1 MTPPAAAASRPAP
14 ITIAVTGGAGQIGYQ
29 LLFRIA
35 AGDML
40 GPDQPVRLR
49 ILEIPQALPALD
61 GVVMELHDAAFP
73 LLASVETTADATV
86 AFDGADHALLVGA
99 RPRSKGMERG
109 DLLAA
114 NGAIFAEQGRAIQEH
129 ANPGIR
135 VTVTGNPANTNALIA
150 AAAAPDIPRERFSA
164 LTRLDHN
171 RAIAQL
177 AAQTGAA
184 VADVRQMIVWG
195 NHSAT
200 QVPDVT
206 HAVVAGQPAVDL
218 VERAWVKGEFVP
230 TVANRGAAIIEARG
244 ASSAASAA
252 SATID
257 HVRSWVSGTPAE
269 DWTSMSVI
277 SRGEYGVPE
286 GLVSSFPVTTADGEW
301 SIVEGLAMDADV
313 REQLDRSVA
322 ELASERDAVREL
334 GYLG

>member
-1 MTPPAAAASRPAP
+1 MRAP
-14 ITIAVTGGAGQIGYQ
+14 VTIAVTGGAGQIGYQ

-40 GPDQPVRLR
+40 GPGQPVRLR
-49 ILEIPQALPALD
+49 ILEVEQAMPALE

-73 LLASVETTADATV
+73 LLASVDTTADASV
-86 AFDGADHALLVGA
+86 AFEGADHALLVGA
-99 RPRSKGMERG
+99 RPRGPGMERG

-114 NGAIFAEQGRAIQEH
+114 NGAIFAAQGRAIQER
-129 ANPGIR
+129 ASDRIR
-135 VTVTGNPANTNALIA
+135 ITVTGNPANTNALIA

-177 AAQTGAA
+177 SAKTGVA
-184 VADVRQMIVWG
+184 VADIRRMIVWG

-206 HAVVAGQPAVDL
+206 HAVVAGRPAVEL
-218 VERAWVKGEFVP
+218 VERSWVREAFVP

-257 HVRSWVSGTPAE
+257 HVRSWALGTPE
-269 DWTSMSVI
+269 GDWTSMSVL
-277 SRGEYGVPE
+277 SSGEYGVPE
-286 GLVSSFPVTTADGEW
+286 GLVSSFPVTCADGEW
-301 SIVEGLAMDADV
+301 SLVEGLELDPDV
-313 REQLDRSVA
+313 RAQLDRSIA
-322 ELASERDAVREL
+322 ELADEGEQVRAL
-334 GYLG
+334 GLLD

>member
-1 MTPPAAAASRPAP
+1 MSANATPEP
-14 ITIAVTGGAGQIGYQ
+14 ITVAVTGGAGQIGYQ

-40 GPDQPVRLR
+40 GADQPVRLR
-49 ILEIPQALPALD
+49 ILEIEQALPALE

-73 LLASVETTADATV
+73 LLDDVEISADAGV

-114 NGAIFAEQGRAIQEH
+114 NGAIFAAQGRAIQEH
-129 ANPGIR
+129 ASDRIR

-171 RAIAQL
+171 RAVAQL
-177 AAQTGAA
+177 AARTGAA
-184 VADVRQMIVWG
+184 VADVRRVIVWG
-195 NHSAT
+195 NHSAS

-206 HAVVAGQPAVDL
+206 HALVGGAPAVDL
-218 VERAWVKGEFVP
+218 VTREWVKEAFVP

-257 HVRSWVSGTPAE
+257 HVRSWVQGTPE
-269 DWTSMSVI
+269 GDWTSMSVI

-286 GLVSSFPVTTADGEW
+286 GLVSSYPVTCADGEW
-301 SIVEGLAMDADV
+301 TIVEGLELDPDV
-313 REQLDRSVA
+313 RAQLDRSVT
-322 ELASERDAVREL
+322 ELADEREQVRTL

>member
-1 MTPPAAAASRPAP
+1 MDDSAPRPA
-14 ITIAVTGGAGQIGYQ
+14 TVTVTGGAGQIGYQ

-40 GPDQPVRLR
+40 GSDQPVRLR
-49 ILEIPQALPALD
+49 ILETEQALPALE

-73 LLASVETTADATV
+73 LLTSVETTADAAV
-86 AFDGADHALLVGA
+86 AFEGADHALLVGA
-99 RPRSKGMERG
+99 RPRGKGMERG

-114 NGAIFAEQGRAIQEH
+114 NGAIFAAQGRAIQER
-129 ANPGIR
+129 ASAGIR
-135 VTVTGNPANTNALIA
+135 ITVTGNPANTNALIA

-171 RAIAQL
+171 RALAQL
-177 AAQTGAA
+177 AAKTGAA
-184 VADVRQMIVWG
+184 VGDIRRMIVWG

-200 QVPDVT
+200 QVPDLT
-206 HAVVAGQPAVDL
+206 HAVVNGRPAIEL
-218 VERAWVKGEFVP
+218 VEREWVTGTFVP

-257 HVRSWVSGTPAE
+257 HVRSWMLGTPAD
-269 DWTSMSVI
+269 DWTSMSVV

-286 GLVSSFPVTTADGEW
+286 GLVSSFPVTCAGGAW

-313 REQLDRSVA
+313 RAQLDASVA
-322 ELASERDAVREL
+322 ELAAERDAVRAL
-334 GYLG
+334 GSMG

>member
-1 MTPPAAAASRPAP
+1 MDASSPRPV
-14 ITIAVTGGAGQIGYQ
+14 TVTVTGGAGQIGYQ

-40 GPDQPVRLR
+40 GPDRPVRLR
-49 ILEIPQALPALD
+49 ILEIEPALPALE

-73 LLASVETTADATV
+73 LLAAVETTADAGV
-86 AFDGADHALLVGA
+86 AFEGADHALLVGA

-114 NGAIFAEQGRAIQEH
+114 NGAIFFAQGRAIQEH
-129 ANPGIR
+129 ASADIR

-150 AAAAPDIPRERFSA
+150 AAAAPDIPRVRFSA

-171 RAIAQL
+171 RALAQL
-177 AAQTGAA
+177 AAKTGAA
-184 VADVRQMIVWG
+184 VGDIRRMIVWG

-206 HAVVAGQPAVDL
+206 HAVVAGRPAVDL
-218 VERAWVKGEFVP
+218 VEREWVKDTFVP

-257 HVRSWVSGTPAE
+257 HVRSWMLGTPAD
-269 DWTSMSVI
+269 DWTSMSVV

-286 GLVSSFPVTTADGEW
+286 GLVSSFPVTAAHGAW
-301 SIVEGLAMDADV
+301 SIVDGLEIDGDV
-313 REQLDRSVA
+313 RAQLDRSIA
-322 ELASERDAVREL
+322 ELAEERDAVRAL
-334 GYLG
+334 GLLG

>member
-1 MTPPAAAASRPAP
+1 MDTSQPV
-14 ITIAVTGGAGQIGYQ
+14 TVTVTGAAGAIGYAA
-29 LLFRIA
+29 LFRIA
-35 AGDML
+35 SGAML

-177 AAQTGAA
+177 AADTSTALRQHKSRAYAAEVRLGVLPGGRPGPGAILA
-184 VADVRQMIVWG
+184 VPMTYMNESGGPVVGLMRFFKVPPERLAKQVKKKK
-195 NHSAT
+195 T
-200 QVPDVT
+200 QKEET
-206 HAVVAGQPAVDL
+206 KL
-218 VERAWVKGEFVP
+218 WEK
-230 TVANRGAAIIEARG
+230 
-244 ASSAASAA
+244 
-252 SATID
+252 
-257 HVRSWVSGTPAE
+257 
-269 DWTSMSVI
+269 
-277 SRGEYGVPE
+277 
-286 GLVSSFPVTTADGEW
+286 L
-301 SIVEGLAMDADV
+301 
-313 REQLDRSVA
+313 
-322 ELASERDAVREL
+322 
-334 GYLG
+334 

>member
-1 MTPPAAAASRPAP
+1 MSASASVPP
-14 ITIAVTGGAGQIGYQ
+14 ITVAVTGGAGQIGYQ

-40 GPDQPVRLR
+40 GPEQPVRLR
-49 ILEIPQALPALD
+49 ILEIPDALPALE

-73 LLASVETTADATV
+73 LLASVDTTADASV

-99 RPRSKGMERG
+99 RPRGKGMERS

-114 NGAIFAEQGRAIQEH
+114 NGAIFAAQGRAIQDR
-129 ANPGIR
+129 ASADIR
-135 VTVTGNPANTNALIA
+135 ITVTGNPANTNALIA

-171 RAIAQL
+171 RALAQL
-177 AAQTGAA
+177 AAKTGVA
-184 VADVRQMIVWG
+184 VAEIRRMIVWG

-206 HAVVAGQPAVDL
+206 HAIVAGQPAIDL
-218 VERAWVKGEFVP
+218 VEREWVKEAFVP

-257 HVRSWVSGTPAE
+257 HVRDWVRGTAAG

-277 SRGEYGVPE
+277 SRGEYGVPQ
-286 GLVSSFPVTTADGEW
+286 GLVSSFPVTTTGGDW
-301 SIVEGLAMDADV
+301 SIVDGLAMDDDV
-313 REQLDRSVA
+313 RAQLDASVA
-322 ELASERDAVREL
+322 ELASEREAVREL
-334 GYLG
+334 GFLD